1 MKTNKLLAS
10 IVLGLSFPALYL
22 LWVQNMKNTWVLSPQ
37 QIDRKR
43 YPKDPSRYLFSRQSK
58 IQKD

>member
-22 LWVQNMKNTWVLSPQ
+22 LWVQNMKNTWVLSHQ

-43 YPKDPSRYLFSRQSK
+43 YPKDPSRYLVSRQSK